1 MINRINQ
8 NSVNRKNIY
17 PSKNQPQFKG
27 GPADV
32 LIAAVQ
38 MCEKNPMV
46 NVAVLDLATAI
57 VPRTIIESETNP
69 YAGFEAFRRESSGL
83 IVNCMIPSII
93 VLGIA
98 KAVESPIMGGHSNMG
113 SCWASENTIDLV
125 SKYWKETPESPV
137 IKNGKTLYT
146 GEKAKVYNTIK
157 KILED
162 TEGVDGTEVKSFNGK
177 NFDESITKLT
187 ENVYSAKYSKKETS
201 EAFKKIVAQTNI
213 SENIKIKG
221 HGKEYYGESL
231 ESVIRDTP
239 KILKDIVHGKTH
251 DAASFAS
258 KAKRLLNTKSFLGLG
273 VIIPLAISMQPL
285 NRWITEKM
293 SGKKGAPIYKDFAHS
308 QAKELTPKE
317 KSDLFK
323 QKLVSV
329 GSMVG
334 VALLSMMKLPAKQM
348 FQFKGIFPTMDQARL
363 ISTATFASRM
373 ASSEDK
379 NDLREA
385 TVRDIATFSSFY
397 FLGDYVAKG
406 IASGIEKANPHI
418 KLINVLEKSD
428 KNAGPLQKFWHW
440 AKHTSIKSSDELV
453 GANAKRMRSIC
464 QLGNIG
470 FSLVAL
476 GLLIPM
482 YNRHKTDEKRKEE
495 LKNMGFDKSEISKY
509 YPHFMKN
516 NPNFASRANTYKA
529 FSTSK

>member
-1 MINRINQ
+1 MINKINT
-8 NSVNRKNIY
+8 NSVNRQNIN
-17 PSKNQPQFKG
+17 STKNQPQFKG
-27 GPADV
+27 GPADL

-38 MCEKNPMV
+38 MCEKTPMV

-57 VPRTIIESETNP
+57 VPRTVIESETNP

-98 KAVESPIMGGHSNMG
+98 KALEGPIMGGSSKMG
-113 SCWASENTIDLV
+113 TCWASENTIDLV
-125 SKYWKETPESPV
+125 SKYWKDAPETP
-137 IKNGKTLYT
+137 ITKNGKTLYS

-162 TEGVDGTEVKSFNGK
+162 TEGVDGDELKSFKGK

-187 ENVYSAKYSKKETS
+187 DNVFAAKYSKKETS
-201 EAFKKIVAQTNI
+201 SAFKKIVEQTNI
-213 SENIKIKG
+213 SEHIKIKG
-221 HGKEYYGESL
+221 HGKGYYGESI

-239 KILKDIVHGKTH
+239 KILKDLVNGKTH

-258 KAKRLLNTKSFLGLG
+258 KAKRLLNAKSFLGLG
-273 VIIPLAISMQPL
+273 VIIPLAISMQPI

-308 QAKELTPKE
+308 QAKELTHKE
-317 KSDLFK
+317 KADLAK
-323 QKLVSV
+323 QKMISIGAMIGVS
-329 GSMVG
+329 
-334 VALLSMMKLPAKQM
+334 LLSMMKIPTKQM
-348 FQFKGIFPTMDQARL
+348 FQFNGIFPTMDQARL

-373 ASSEDK
+373 GASQDK

-406 IASGIEKANPHI
+406 IASGIEKAKPGI
-418 KLINVLEKSD
+418 KLINVLEKPKEGANS
-428 KNAGPLQKFWHW
+428 LEKFWHW

-482 YNRHKTDEKRKEE
+482 YNRHTTDKKRKEE
-495 LKNMGFDKSEISKY
+495 LKKMGVDQSEISKY

-516 NPNFASRANTYKA
+516 NPNFASKNKTFEA